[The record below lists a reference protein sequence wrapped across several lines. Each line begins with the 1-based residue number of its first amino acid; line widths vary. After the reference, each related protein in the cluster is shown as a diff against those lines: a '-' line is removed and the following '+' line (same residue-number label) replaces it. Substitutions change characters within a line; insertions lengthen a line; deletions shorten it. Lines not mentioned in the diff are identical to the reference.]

1 MVVQEKKEK
10 GKGKTQN
17 FFLKMKRKGKKNI
30 LFPDL
35 VNNNNNKSHA
45 TYHMPTDGLTD
56 QLASFGISLIKIY
69 SIKPIKQKLVAPS
82 LAKTSKLDIKI
93 VRFAQF
99 KYLRD

>member
-1 MVVQEKKEK
+1 
-10 GKGKTQN
+10 
-17 FFLKMKRKGKKNI
+17 
-30 LFPDL
+30 
-35 VNNNNNKSHA
+35 
-45 TYHMPTDGLTD
+45 MPTDGLTE